1 MKKNKFIEEL
11 KEEVLELISA
21 MELYDDIKKRF
32 SALHNDEI
40 LLKMK
45 IARKEVLKKAL
56 KIKDELS
63 EMEYH
68 FVPK

>member
-21 MELYDDIKKRF
+21 MELYDDIKRRF
-32 SALHNDEI
+32 SALHNDET

-63 EMEYH
+63 EMEYD